1 MISLVDAYIL
11 CPRESQMH
19 CWPLKSYRI
28 VRARSVIYQFR
39 FCPSHSS
46 RLCSTQYALPQLTT
60 MTEIT
65 KWAPDF
71 ELPPSEVS
79 PCKSNVKSDKIK
91 LVGYI
96 GLGLAG
102 GPMAE
107 NIPKRKLLFARGR
120 GR

>member
-1 MISLVDAYIL
+1 
-11 CPRESQMH
+11 MH
-19 CWPLKSYRI
+19 CRPFKRAKDSGESDPSPIPLDLPISPITLVVGPYT
-28 VRARSVIYQFR
+28 
-39 FCPSHSS
+39 P
-46 RLCSTQYALPQLTT
+46 LPQRFI

-107 NIPKRKLLFARGR
+107 NIPKCKSSFTRGTAR
-120 GR
+120 